1 MSLAWLTSQSLICA
15 VRSSRCVYVTLARI
29 CLDGMHNVASPK
41 VYAVIFIIVLQ
52 KEEEE
57 SNMDVAELAD

>member
-1 MSLAWLTSQSLICA
+1 
-15 VRSSRCVYVTLARI
+15 
-29 CLDGMHNVASPK
+29 MHNVASLQ

-57 SNMDVAELAD
+57 SNMDVAELADWTDKSSTPPWW